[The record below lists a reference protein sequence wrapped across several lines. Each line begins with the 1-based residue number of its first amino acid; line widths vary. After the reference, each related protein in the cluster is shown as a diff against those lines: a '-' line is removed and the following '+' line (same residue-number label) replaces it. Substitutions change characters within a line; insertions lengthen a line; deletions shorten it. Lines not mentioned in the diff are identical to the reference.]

1 MIMFRIPSFHQETPT
16 WAEAT
21 ATITSHGRGDMLE
34 GMMSMDRKWTEWC
47 ASGEE
52 DDDDFY
58 SNWCYEV
65 NAYNVVHEGMG
76 QLFAPKE

>member
-1 MIMFRIPSFHQETPT
+1 
-16 WAEAT
+16 
-21 ATITSHGRGDMLE
+21 
-34 GMMSMDRKWTEWC
+34 MSMDRKWTEWC

-65 NAYNVVHEGMG
+65 NAYNVVHEGMS

>member
-1 MIMFRIPSFHQETPT
+1 
-16 WAEAT
+16 
-21 ATITSHGRGDMLE
+21 MLE
-34 GMMSMDRKWTEWC
+34 GMMSMDSNWKMWC

-65 NAYNVVHEGMG
+65 NAYNVVHEGMS